1 MPAQPFSFMLF
12 TSFMFLLFFLLNQF
26 KEQLYEF
33 VKYVEEPFDIN
44 FLMYNC
50 NQPINRERFYDI
62 LYELE
67 EEGKILVLQDGR
79 YLSLYTLKRK
89 WIKIRLVNIPIPKE
103 LYNIMIH
110 LIHKGI
116 FKNVEDIIREAIK
129 RYKSR
134 GGNLLSSET

>member
-1 MPAQPFSFMLF
+1 MLDPV
-12 TSFMFLLFFLLNQF
+12 QF

-89 WIKIRLVNIPIPKE
+89 
-103 LYNIMIH
+103 
-110 LIHKGI
+110 
-116 FKNVEDIIREAIK
+116 
-129 RYKSR
+129 
-134 GGNLLSSET
+134 